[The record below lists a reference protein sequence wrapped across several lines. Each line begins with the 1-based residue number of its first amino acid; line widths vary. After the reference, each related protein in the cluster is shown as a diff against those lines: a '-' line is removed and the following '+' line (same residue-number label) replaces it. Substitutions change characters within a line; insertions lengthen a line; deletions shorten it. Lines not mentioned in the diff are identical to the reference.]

1 MHSWEKRLQVLSD
14 SIIRMIKPFCFNKE
28 GKVSRLLS
36 VIIGSIV
43 FSFVAPLFVFAAAQ
57 QVRVFH
63 HDGPDGEPRA
73 HFETNLSGISIA
85 PLQSCPS
92 KEELERYWGNDFSKY
107 AGAQAKKAACMNGW
121 MQASLLS
128 GKIRDV
134 GISIGEIE
142 TLLKSIE
149 KTISYVKGLNGI
161 NGLAVVSIP
170 SGKIEVSEHE
180 YAKKI
185 GMQCIVDV
193 ATQAKAPGEVGLYA
207 VDLLDSF
214 ITVPKSQVDLFN
226 ELTKKNLEIDKAIK
240 AELAKGKGLSIGF
253 LANPLDYGLVFK
265 LKSLQKEIAENFIP
279 ITTADYE
286 ENYKHLQ
293 RMNPPPAMPM
303 TMTYELKDG
312 KPQFF
317 DTPGFV
323 KMLIPD
329 AKMAVTTIT
338 VGATSYPN
346 SWVPEEFMK
355 SMILEALAK
364 HKARLLKYQS
374 SFKVILAALEAKL
387 KALKDNDYGCNP

>member
-1 MHSWEKRLQVLSD
+1 MCSMNMFSRIFSWGRHT
-14 SIIRMIKPFCFNKE
+14 
-28 GKVSRLLS
+28 
-36 VIIGSIV
+36 
-43 FSFVAPLFVFAAAQ
+43 PLFSLMVSVFVLIAIPMLVYAAAQ

-63 HDGPDGEPRA
+63 NDGPNGEPRA

-121 MQASLLS
+121 MQATLLS

-134 GISIGEIE
+134 GVSINEIE
-142 TLLKSIE
+142 GLLKSIE
-149 KTISYVKGLNGI
+149 NTTAYIKGLNGI

-170 SGKIEVSEHE
+170 AGKIEVSKHE

-193 ATQAKAPGEVGLYA
+193 ATQAKAPGEVGVYA
-207 VDLLDSF
+207 VDELDTF
-214 ITVPKSQVDLFN
+214 ITVPKSQVELFA
-226 ELTKKNLEIDKAIK
+226 ELVKKNLEIDKAIK
-240 AELAKGKGLSIGF
+240 AELAKGKGLGIGF
-253 LANPLDYGLVFK
+253 LVNPIDYGLVWK

-279 ITTADYE
+279 VTTDDYE
-286 ENYKHLQ
+286 QNYKHLH

-303 TMTYELKDG
+303 TMTYELKNG
-312 KPQFF
+312 APQFF

-323 KMLIPD
+323 QSFIPD
-329 AKMAVTTIT
+329 KKMAVTTIT
-338 VGATSYPN
+338 IGGTSYPN
-346 SWVPEEFMK
+346 SWVPEAFMK

-364 HKARLLKYQS
+364 HKGRLLQYQS
-374 SFKVILAALEAKL
+374 RFKVILAALEEKL